1 LSPSRELDNGGL
13 LIDFD
18 IFIEI
23 AFIIYASFLLPHKK
37 ETSAPVFLKSGC
49 TGKSEVR
56 HSIGKVQRTME
67 CHV

>member
-1 LSPSRELDNGGL
+1 LSPSRALDNGGL
-13 LIDFD
+13 LIVFD
-18 IFIEI
+18 ILIKI
-23 AFIIYASFLLPHKK
+23 AFICFLSLPHKK
-37 ETSAPVFLKSGC
+37 ETSASVFLKSGC